1 MHFSQHPNE
10 SKTVA
15 WLRFVRTMWPGNDTG
30 FMDGAEKMLD
40 GADSGNTKQM
50 QCFLFLTTTLL

>member
-1 MHFSQHPNE
+1 MADFDKAN
-10 SKTVA
+10 KM
-15 WLRFVRTMWPGNDTG
+15 LNTG